1 MTLNHFRL
9 LLGTPLLLLALYGC
23 SSTQEFERA
32 TPDWNSTASLE
43 VPPDLTAPK
52 ENASTGQFSA
62 AAQDAT
68 SAELDQYAQF
78 QKHQKAADFQDFLQW
93 RDAHSMELDLSLE
106 AFREARDD
114 AIAIALKEKGV
125 LTITT
130 QDGQR
135 ILLINDTP
143 QNSWERLNSA
153 VVNTGLQVISRRANK
168 GYLQVRYDTQGADEG
183 GWQRWIPLLSDPII
197 YRVALE
203 QTRNGGMV
211 SIKDD
216 DGAAVNTDLANILID
231 HLGVQLR
238 TFAGESEQA
247 ALATQNQPGLVLEK
261 ATTGYLTLVIPGTPG
276 DVWTRL
282 DRQLQDIGFSLAN
295 RDKVSLR
302 FVVRYDDPK
311 YRQKRSFIQGLAF
324 WKKGTST
331 SAQNIHLALTPA
343 KDSTRVDALDD
354 AGQSLASGDQV
365 LRMIFD
371 SLKTTGAP

>member
-1 MTLNHFRL
+1 
-9 LLGTPLLLLALYGC
+9 
-23 SSTQEFERA
+23 
-32 TPDWNSTASLE
+32 
-43 VPPDLTAPK
+43 
-52 ENASTGQFSA
+52 
-62 AAQDAT
+62 
-68 SAELDQYAQF
+68 
-78 QKHQKAADFQDFLQW
+78 
-93 RDAHSMELDLSLE
+93 
-106 AFREARDD
+106 
-114 AIAIALKEKGV
+114 
-125 LTITT
+125 
-130 QDGQR
+130 
-135 ILLINDTP
+135 
-143 QNSWERLNSA
+143 
-153 VVNTGLQVISRRANK
+153 
-168 GYLQVRYDTQGADEG
+168 
-183 GWQRWIPLLSDPII
+183 
-197 YRVALE
+197 
-203 QTRNGGMV
+203 MV

-324 WKKGTST
+324 WKKSTST